1 MTELRELPEPP
12 VPADTELRDLDG
24 FMLNVE
30 RLLASELWALSSG
43 DEFKAAVGLWCRAW
57 KQVPAGSLPNDDK
70 VLAAF
75 SGAGKAWPKVK
86 KVALRGF
93 VLCSDGR
100 LYHLVLCEDVER
112 AAERKAEHMA
122 DREADRERLRKW
134 REAKREKRRSGNAG
148 ETRFETDVKRVSKRS
163 GNAHGNADET
173 SNTGQGQG
181 QGHYSDPNG
190 SDATPSL
197 GTLAPADGDWS
208 RLLFRQGLAYLAA
221 ATGKEPNAKRAL
233 IGKWLKA
240 CGDNH
245 KRVFDLLAE
254 AQRRAVADPEA
265 WVTKALDQR
274 AADPKA
280 ALPFPGYVPM
290 HPGAGG

>member
-1 MTELRELPEPP
+1 MPP
-12 VPADTELRDLDG
+12 DTELRDLDG

-43 DEFKAAVGLWCRAW
+43 EEFKAAVGLWCRAW
-57 KQVPAGSLPNDDK
+57 KQVPAGSLPNDDR

-75 SGAGKAWPKVK
+75 SGAGKSWPKLK
-86 KVALRGF
+86 KMALRGF

-100 LYHLVLCEDVER
+100 LYHLVLCQDVER
-112 AAERKAEHMA
+112 AAERKAEHLA
-122 DREADRERLRKW
+122 DREADRDRLRKW
-134 REAKREKRRSGNAG
+134 REAKRQKRQQGNAE
-148 ETRFETDVKRVSKRS
+148 ETRVETDMKRVSKRA
-163 GNAHGNADET
+163 GNAHRNADET

-181 QGHYSDPNG
+181 QGHYSDTNVSGP
-190 SDATPSL
+190 AAPSL
-197 GTLAPADGDWS
+197 GTIHPIDGDWS
-208 RLLFRQGLAYLAA
+208 TPLFRQGVAYLASVD
-221 ATGKEPNAKRAL
+221 GAKPDSKRSL
-233 IGKWLKA
+233 VGKWLKT
-240 CGDNH
+240 CGQDH

-274 AADPKA
+274 ADAKS